1 MEKTGAG
8 VSFASVFPLA
18 GGARIELWQ
27 AEHDRGVVGVG
38 CGWFE
43 CTVDELWPAF
53 AKSKEGDG
61 PWTG

>member
-38 CGWFE
+38 GGWFE

-61 PWTG
+61 P